1 VLLTALLFDVCFLSA
16 SADQEPEIYGKNALC
31 INMESGKIFY
41 EKNAGKTIA
50 PASFTKIMTAVLAL
64 EYQEQYAPYTITVTN
79 RALSGTVGNKIGF
92 KEGEILAYEDLLAAL
107 IIANSNDAAHILAEE
122 ISGSIPA
129 FVIKMN
135 QKAKELGMVNTHFT
149 NPSGVDESGMETTL
163 WDMAVLAKHAY
174 TFQEYQQLST
184 MSSYTILPTEKTKKG
199 YKLINNNKLV
209 INDVM
214 VGYYVKGA
222 VGLNAGGTEKA
233 GYCCISTLQYNGL
246 TTVALVSGSTYISP
260 TYMHFK
266 DIMALFNY
274 ANNNYS
280 EITVVKAGTII
291 REIPVKQGK
300 DTDHVI
306 VVTEKN
312 IGGLL
317 PVDVNTKTNLVSE
330 INLNAETLT
339 APIKQG
345 TVVGTYTVTYNGEVL
360 GHVNLITQSAVER
373 SLWLFILAIIK
384 DILST
389 GWVKGVLLGSFIL
402 FFLYAGTI
410 IVFALFGKQ
419 IREKRK
425 EWLRFKSLPADEQVR
440 EKERQRKEKDDRK
453 RKKKKNVLPPDS
465 HKPPPLSF
473 SKPVKK
479 KKKPSPQNSDLL
491 GNRQK

>member
-1 VLLTALLFDVCFLSA
+1 
-16 SADQEPEIYGKNALC
+16 
-31 INMESGKIFY
+31 
-41 EKNAGKTIA
+41 
-50 PASFTKIMTAVLAL
+50 
-64 EYQEQYAPYTITVTN
+64 
-79 RALSGTVGNKIGF
+79 
-92 KEGEILAYEDLLAAL
+92 
-107 IIANSNDAAHILAEE
+107 
-122 ISGSIPA
+122 
-129 FVIKMN
+129 
-135 QKAKELGMVNTHFT
+135 
-149 NPSGVDESGMETTL
+149 
-163 WDMAVLAKHAY
+163 
-174 TFQEYQQLST
+174 
-184 MSSYTILPTEKTKKG
+184 
-199 YKLINNNKLV
+199 
-209 INDVM
+209 
-214 VGYYVKGA
+214 
-222 VGLNAGGTEKA
+222 
-233 GYCCISTLQYNGL
+233 
-246 TTVALVSGSTYISP
+246 
-260 TYMHFK
+260 
-266 DIMALFNY
+266 
-274 ANNNYS
+274 
-280 EITVVKAGTII
+280 
-291 REIPVKQGK
+291 VKQGK